1 MVGMRE
7 KNKASTKKKK
17 KKKFMYGGKANPSLG
32 GTIRNYFK
40 EPKLVK

>member
-1 MVGMRE
+1 MVGMRKKTKE
-7 KNKASTKKKK
+7 SKKKK
-17 KKKFMYGGKANPSLG
+17 KRFRYGGKVNPSLG

>member
-1 MVGMRE
+1 MVGMRI
-7 KNKASTKKKK
+7 KNKESKNLKKR
-17 KKKFMYGGKANPSLG
+17 FRYGGKANPSLG